1 MTKEEIKDTI
11 KELHILV
18 ESEARD
24 LSTAMSNGH
33 YALADMRSELIG
45 VNLNEIHRLRQLL
58 DDIDLII
65 LAPASST
72 NISFSLFKDCTVYLA
87 STPFSKRLLA
97 SVLKPVTLEFF
108 LTVGLL
114 NKAAS
119 RNILLVFL
127 STAQFS
133 LPINPDMAIG

>member
-1 MTKEEIKDTI
+1 MTKEEIKETI

-58 DDIDLII
+58 DDID
-65 LAPASST
+65 
-72 NISFSLFKDCTVYLA
+72 FHVKHKYRHGYW
-87 STPFSKRLLA
+87 K
-97 SVLKPVTLEFF
+97 
-108 LTVGLL
+108 
-114 NKAAS
+114 
-119 RNILLVFL
+119 
-127 STAQFS
+127 
-133 LPINPDMAIG
+133 